1 VRAVSRSCGQCER
14 IHSPMA
20 PRASHCPT
28 QQERCT
34 RRSSMRRAPATHIDA
49 AEASP
54 KTCAIEIAGAQDE
67 ALGPDGAPVPKRT
80 RRRPGDPPAPPKPR
94 RAREA
99 RAGTLPAGAAAA
111 GGRPRGAPGAAA
123 AAAAASAQRRLAA
136 AAAGAAALPPP
147 RRALLTAMQW
157 RSSVGRAGL
166 HALAAAAPCAPRTRC
181 HPLSSTDACDGL
193 ALFQASGLFLL
204 SAVRDSV
211 TPSCAGPSLLAE
223 AVPPV
228 TRACGRADARA
239 AGGGRGGRGRPPC
252 APGCGR
258 LHRPGAPGMCACAAC
273 VTQASS
279 DKGLDRLNVDPCPYN
294 SV

>member
-1 VRAVSRSCGQCER
+1 
-14 IHSPMA
+14 
-20 PRASHCPT
+20 
-28 QQERCT
+28 
-34 RRSSMRRAPATHIDA
+34 MRRAPATHIDA

-99 RAGTLPAGAAAA
+99 RAGTLPAGAAAG

-223 AVPPV
+223 AAPPV
-228 TRACGRADARA
+228 TRACGRAPGAAPTPAVAAAAELTLALLVAAEAAA
-239 AGGGRGGRGRPPC
+239 AGRRAPLDADAYTALVRP
-252 APGCGR
+252 
-258 LHRPGAPGMCACAAC
+258 AC
-273 VTQASS
+273 VLAPLASL
-279 DKGLDRLNVDPCPYN
+279 KPAVIRGWTV
-294 SV
+294 